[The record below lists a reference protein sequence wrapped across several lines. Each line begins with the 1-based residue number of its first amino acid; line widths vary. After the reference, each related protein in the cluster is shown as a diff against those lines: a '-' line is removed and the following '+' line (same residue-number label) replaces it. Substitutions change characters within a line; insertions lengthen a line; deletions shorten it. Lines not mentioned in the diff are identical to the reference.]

1 MLIVARLF
9 RSCTNIST
17 NLLLL
22 QGDVNV
28 AIDSDVMLFTNHGCN
43 GTYNFGLLSS
53 KDHDNQITEVNFHAR
68 ISADLT
74 QNMNILIK
82 APAYCPIY
90 ERNLRRL
97 MVNGGAWACRALR
110 KIKKGEEILHDY
122 LTYSGDLDD
131 ATEYAR
137 S

>member
-1 MLIVARLF
+1 MDRRTSMQFNCFPHIFDLSQGETSTTVDSSIDLF
-9 RSCTNIST
+9 
-17 NLLLL
+17 
-22 QGDVNV
+22 
-28 AIDSDVMLFTNHGCN
+28 ANHGCN

-53 KDHDNQITEVNFHAR
+53 KDRDDQITEVNFPVR
-68 ISADLT
+68 IDADLT
-74 QNMNILIK
+74 QQILIK

>member
-1 MLIVARLF
+1 MFA
-9 RSCTNIST
+9 
-17 NLLLL
+17 
-22 QGDVNV
+22 
-28 AIDSDVMLFTNHGCN
+28 NHGCN

-53 KDHDNQITEVNFHAR
+53 KDHDDQITEVNFPDR
-68 ISADLT
+68 IDADLI
-74 QNMNILIK
+74 QQLLIQ

-97 MVNGGAWACRALR
+97 MVNCGAWACRALR
-110 KIKKGEEILHDY
+110 NIKKGEEILHDY

>member
-1 MLIVARLF
+1 MDRRTSMQFNCFPHIFDLSQGETSTTVDSSIDLF
-9 RSCTNIST
+9 
-17 NLLLL
+17 
-22 QGDVNV
+22 
-28 AIDSDVMLFTNHGCN
+28 ANHGCN